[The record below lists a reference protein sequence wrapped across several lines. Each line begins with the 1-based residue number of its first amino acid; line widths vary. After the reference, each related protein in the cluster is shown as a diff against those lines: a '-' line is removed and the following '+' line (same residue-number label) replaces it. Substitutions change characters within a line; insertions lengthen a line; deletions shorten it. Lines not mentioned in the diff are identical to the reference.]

1 MVSGYLSGAE
11 VLQQIRQT
19 HSALGGE
26 LQASR
31 GRLDQ
36 LERSA
41 RDAVRQRGE
50 AVLELAKH
58 YLPELNR
65 ETISNSFLEVRH
77 ELEDVL
83 EKKQARETELLEQWD
98 RSLDRRAELE
108 TSLDKATD
116 ELNGLVAR
124 REELEEQLG
133 GLLAEDKEFGDLSQ
147 RAMASESELARNEA
161 RVSDSRKE
169 ASDKLPAYKNSRMFQ
184 YLLERGY
191 GTAAYKK
198 RGLTRRLDRWVARL
212 VDFNRA
218 KKSYNFLRVTPELM
232 AAEVKRR
239 RSEFDGLMEQVE
251 AIQRRHS
258 DQIGLT
264 ETLEQGVEVGQ
275 RRDALVT
282 KIDAEQ
288 KQRDTVEQ
296 QLAKLGS
303 DQSDFYQQAVARMK
317 RFLESLEE
325 SSLDS
330 HARQTASRQDDAL
343 VAELRRLGEQVEQS
357 QQEIS
362 RVRQTLTLGQRK
374 AADLSDLSRHF
385 RANEFDSSRSV
396 FKDGFDARPLL
407 ESFLR
412 GQTSKQALWNAL
424 RSHQEFLP
432 QWVEQRWDHRG
443 GQSGGV
449 FNNDFSYVLMRVLA
463 EAAGA
468 MIEQSTRQSGRA
480 GGGWGGSFPAPRRR
494 QHSAPP
500 PSVRRPSRGGF
511 TSGRGF

>member
-1 MVSGYLSGAE
+1 MS
-11 VLQQIRQT
+11 
-19 HSALGGE
+19 
-26 LQASR
+26 
-31 GRLDQ
+31 GRLEQ

-41 RDAVRQRGE
+41 RDAIRQRGE
-50 AVLELAKH
+50 AVLELAQH

-65 ETISNSFLEVRH
+65 ETIANSFFEVRQ

-83 EKKQARETELLEQWD
+83 EKKQAREAELRGQWE

-108 TSLDKATD
+108 ASLDKTTE
-116 ELNGLVAR
+116 ELNTLVAR
-124 REELEEQLG
+124 RGELEEKLA
-133 GLLAEDKEFGDLSQ
+133 GLLAEDREFGELSQ
-147 RAMASESELARNEA
+147 RAIAAEAELARNES
-161 RVSDSRKE
+161 RVGESRKE

-184 YLLERGY
+184 YLLDRGY
-191 GTAAYKK
+191 GTPGYKK

-212 VDFNRA
+212 VDFQRA

-251 AIQRRHS
+251 AIERRHS
-258 DQIGLT
+258 DEIGLT
-264 ETLEQGVEVGQ
+264 QTLEQGVEVGK
-275 RRDALVT
+275 RRDALVS
-282 KIDAEQ
+282 KIDTEQ
-288 KQRDTVEQ
+288 KQRDEVEKQ
-296 QLAKLGS
+296 IAVLSS
-303 DQSDFYQQAVARMK
+303 DKSDFYQQAVARMK

-330 HARQTASRQDDAL
+330 HARKTASRKDDAL
-343 VAELRRLGEQVEQS
+343 VAELRRLGGQVDEARH
-357 QQEIS
+357 EIVQM
-362 RVRQTLTLGQRK
+362 RETFALGQRRG
-374 AADLSDLSRHF
+374 ADLSDLSRQF
-385 RANEFDSSRSV
+385 RASEFDSSRSV

-407 ESFLR
+407 DALLR
-412 GQTSKQALWNAL
+412 GQTSKQAVWNAM

-432 QWVEQRWDHRG
+432 QWVEQRWDQRG
-443 GQSGGV
+443 GPSGGV
-449 FNNDFSYVLMRVLA
+449 MNNDFSYVLMRVLA

-468 MIEQSTRQSGRA
+468 MIEHSTRQGGRSS
-480 GGGWGGSFPAPRRR
+480 GGWGGSFPAPRRR